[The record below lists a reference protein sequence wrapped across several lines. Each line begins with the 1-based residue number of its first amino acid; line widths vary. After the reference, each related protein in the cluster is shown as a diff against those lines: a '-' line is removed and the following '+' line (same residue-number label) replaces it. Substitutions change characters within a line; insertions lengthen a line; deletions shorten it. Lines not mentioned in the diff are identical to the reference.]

1 MAIADRSLI
10 TLDQD
15 TSYAAGLTAEDA
27 ELLQRVQS
35 GLSITADLSRAD
47 ICMVVG
53 TDDGLQVVAQ
63 AFPHSITSLYKQSWV
78 GRLLPYDENP
88 LLMAALTQGR
98 HGHTQVNLLEQ
109 GTPVVLQAFPVVSPA
124 GRVIAALKV
133 ETNLIAWERQ
143 NRRDDIF
150 QKAVVW
156 LQRMALRGELA
167 GATELSPFSEWD
179 GVVFVDALYK
189 IRYVS
194 GIANNLY
201 RRLGYLDNLQGK
213 HIGDL
218 QTKDVHLLAEAFRT
232 GRCQEQEVMEGSRY
246 WTRKV
251 VPVWT
256 TGSSWWP
263 FGNGNAG
270 KVTQRGALVLVHDET
285 DQREKARQLAVLSTM
300 IKEVHHRV
308 KNNLQTV
315 ASILRMQGRRTD
327 DPEIRLQLT
336 EAVNRVMAVA
346 VIHEFLSRED
356 DQMINVRDVC
366 QRIITQTQ
374 RAAVAPGKLINMSV
388 QGPPIYLPS
397 QQATACALV
406 ANELVLNALEHAFH
420 GRDSGAVSLQL
431 TDKGDQ
437 MALVVTDDGIGLPED
452 AEQLDSLGLTIVRTL
467 VEGDLKGEFTME
479 RAQPGT
485 RACVT
490 FKKDMSNGT

>member
-1 MAIADRSLI
+1 MATALRPS
-10 TLDQD
+10 TAPDQD
-15 TSYAAGLTAEDA
+15 VIPAGLTAEDA
-27 ELLQRVQS
+27 DLLQRVAQ
-35 GLSITADLSRAD
+35 GLSITADVSRAD

-53 TDDGLQVVAQ
+53 TDEGLQVVAQ

-78 GRLLPYDENP
+78 GRVLPYDENP
-88 LLMAALTQGR
+88 LVTTALTQGR
-98 HGHTQVNLLEQ
+98 QGRTLVNLLEQ
-109 GTPVVLQAFPVVSPA
+109 GTPVVLEVFPVVSPG

-133 ETNLIAWERQ
+133 ETNLIASERQ
-143 NRRDDIF
+143 KRRDDIF
-150 QKAVVW
+150 QKAVIW

-167 GATELSPFSEWD
+167 SAAELSPFSEWD
-179 GVVFVDALYK
+179 GVVFVDSLYK

-218 QTKDVHLLAEAFRT
+218 QTKDVHLIAEAFRT
-232 GRCQEQEVMEGSRY
+232 GRCQEHQVMEGSRY

-251 VPVWT
+251 IPVWT
-256 TGSSWWP
+256 LGSGWWP
-263 FGNGNAG
+263 FGSGGSG

-327 DPEIRLQLT
+327 DPDMRLQLA
-336 EAVNRVMAVA
+336 EAVNRIMAVA

-366 QRIITQTQ
+366 QRIIIQTQ
-374 RAAVAPGKLINMSV
+374 RAAVAPGKQISMSV
-388 QGPPIYLPS
+388 QGPPIFLPS

-406 ANELVLNALEHAFH
+406 ANELVLNALEHAFN
-420 GRDSGAVSLQL
+420 GRESGSVTVQL
-431 TDKGDQ
+431 SDKGDQ
-437 MALVVTDDGIGLPED
+437 LALVVTDDGVGLPESAD
-452 AEQLDSLGLTIVRTL
+452 SLDSLGLTIVRTL
-467 VEGDLKGEFTME
+467 VEGDLKGTFTME
-479 RAQPGT
+479 RAEPGT

-490 FKKDMSNGT
+490 FMKDMPGRT

>member
-1 MAIADRSLI
+1 MATAERSLI

-15 TSYAAGLTAEDA
+15 VYAAGLPAAEA
-27 ELLQRVQS
+27 ELLQRVQR
-35 GLSITADLSRAD
+35 GLSITADISRAD
-47 ICMVVG
+47 ISLVVG
-53 TDDGLQVVAQ
+53 ADEGLRIVAQ
-63 AFPHSITSLYKQSWV
+63 AFPHSIASLYKQSWV
-78 GRLLPYDENP
+78 GRILPYDENT
-88 LLMAALTQGR
+88 LLTAALVHGR
-98 HGHTQVNLLEQ
+98 SGQVQVNLLEEQ
-109 GTPVVLQAFPVVSPA
+109 GTPVVLQAMPVVSPA

-143 NRRDDIF
+143 KRRDDIF

-156 LQRMALRGELA
+156 LQQMALRGELA
-167 GATELSPFSEWD
+167 SADHLSPFSEWD
-179 GVVFVDALYK
+179 GVVFVDESFK
-189 IRYVS
+189 IRYIS

-201 RRLGYLDNLQGK
+201 RRLGYLDSLDGK

-218 QTKDVHLLAEAFRT
+218 QTKDVILIDEAFRT
-232 GRCQEQEVMEGSRY
+232 SKCQEHQVKEGSLY

-251 VPVWT
+251 LPVWSY
-256 TGSSWWP
+256 GSTWWP
-263 FGNGNAG
+263 FANGSSG
-270 KVTQRGALVLVHDET
+270 KLTQRGALVLVHDET
-285 DQREKARQLAVLSTM
+285 EQREKARQLEVLSTM

-327 DPEIRLQLT
+327 DPEVRLQLT
-336 EAVNRVMAVA
+336 EAVNRVLAVA

-374 RAAVAPGKLINMSV
+374 RAAVAPGKLISLNV
-388 QGPPIYLPS
+388 AGPPIYLPS

-420 GRDSGAVSLQL
+420 DRDRGSVSVQL
-431 TDKGDQ
+431 SDLGDQ
-437 MALVVTDDGIGLPED
+437 MTLVVLDDGVGLPESVESMD
-452 AEQLDSLGLTIVRTL
+452 NLGLTIVRTL

-479 RAQPGT
+479 RALPGT
-485 RACVT
+485 RASVT
-490 FKKDMSNGT
+490 FKKDLPNRA